1 MSLRHQIISLHQHTS
16 KSVREIASDLSLPKS
31 TVADIIRKYEEI
43 VTVEVNRKGHCGP
56 KEKLSPRSKKAIIRE
71 VQRDPTVT
79 VAEILKS
86 NPEIANSVSRVTVN
100 RILLKFGYRSHKPVK
115 KFYLSPAMKKRRME
129 WARQMLSK
137 SEDFWEKVRLISL
150 IWVFFL

>member
-16 KSVREIASDLSLPKS
+16 KSVREIASDLSFPKS
-31 TVADIIRKYEEI
+31 TVADIIRKYEET

-115 KFYLSPAMKKRRME
+115 KFYFSPAMKKRRME
-129 WARQMLSK
+129 SGRCFQNLKTSG
-137 SEDFWEKVRLISL
+137 RR
-150 IWVFFL
+150 